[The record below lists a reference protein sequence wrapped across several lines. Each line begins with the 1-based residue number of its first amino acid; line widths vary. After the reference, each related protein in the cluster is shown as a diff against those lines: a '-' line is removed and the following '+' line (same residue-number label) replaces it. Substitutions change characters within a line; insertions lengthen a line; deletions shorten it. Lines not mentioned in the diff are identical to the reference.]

1 MIVLIPAYEP
11 DEKLARLAEL
21 LRDADVAAA
30 VLVVDDG
37 SGPAYAKIFD
47 QVRTLGCTVIG
58 HEVNRGKG
66 YALKR
71 GFAFIEQ
78 HHPGHDVVCADC
90 DGQHSIVDIARIA
103 GVVAASDDD
112 DAMVLGTR
120 RFTGQVPLASRV
132 GNSLTRVLFAR
143 STGRRV
149 FDTQTG
155 LRGYP
160 ASMLPWLQQVG
171 GDRFEYELNTLLHGA
186 GVGMSIHEVPIET
199 IYLDDNA
206 STHFRPIVDS
216 VRVYAPLAKFSLSS
230 LGAFGVDLLVLFTLD
245 AATGDLLLSVVGA
258 RVVSSIVNFATNR
271 RLVFGGEARRS
282 LGASAARYFGLAG
295 VVLTANYGLMH
306 LLHERLGVALL
317 PSKLVTEVLLFAL
330 SYQAQKRVVF
340 GRRRGGP
347 HAPSSPGAAATAPA
361 PVVTPATSAAGG
373 PRPATP
379 RTR

>member
-1 MIVLIPAYEP
+1 MIVLIPSYEP
-11 DEKLARLAEL
+11 DEKLVRLAEL
-21 LRDADVAAA
+21 LLDANVATV

-37 SGPAYAKIFD
+37 SGPSYTTIFD

-71 GFAFIEQ
+71 GFAYIEQ

-90 DGQHSIVDIARIA
+90 DGQHSIVDIARVA
-103 GVVAASDDD
+103 SVVAAGG
-112 DAMVLGTR
+112 DAIVLGTR
-120 RFTGQVPLASRV
+120 LFTGQVPLASRF

-143 STGRRV
+143 STGQRIL
-149 FDTQTG
+149 DTQTG

-160 ASMLPWLQQVG
+160 ASMLPWLQHVA
-171 GDRFEYELNTLLHGA
+171 GDRFEYELNILLHGA
-186 GVGMSIHEVPIET
+186 EVGMSIHEVPVET

-216 VRVYAPLAKFSLSS
+216 ARVYAPLAKFSLSS
-230 LGAFGVDLLVLFTLD
+230 LGAFGIDLLVLFVLD

-271 RLVFGGEARRS
+271 RLVFGGGAHRS
-282 LGASAARYFGLAG
+282 LTASAARYFGLVA
-295 VVLTANYGLMH
+295 VVLTANYGVMH
-306 LLHERLGVALL
+306 VLHERIGIALL
-317 PSKLVTEVLLFAL
+317 PSKLVTEAVLFAL

-340 GRRRGGP
+340 GRRHGGP
-347 HAPSSPGAAATAPA
+347 DAPGTPGTATTDPAA
-361 PVVTPATSAAGG
+361 VVTAVPAARRA
-373 PRPATP
+373 R
-379 RTR
+379 